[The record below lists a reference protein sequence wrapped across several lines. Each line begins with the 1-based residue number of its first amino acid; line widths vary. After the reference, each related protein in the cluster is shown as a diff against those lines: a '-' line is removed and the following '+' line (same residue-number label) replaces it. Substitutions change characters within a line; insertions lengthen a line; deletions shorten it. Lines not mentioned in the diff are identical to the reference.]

1 MERDDE
7 PDLATREEWAAAAEA
22 AAIGGRNAD
31 LSAASFDDDDVDEAM
46 RPVYEAGGGEQEGF
60 ELAER
65 DLIRN
70 ASHDDGTA
78 FPSVTRSRPSAS
90 QTARRPST
98 ARPTN
103 LPSDETTGDGALP
116 IARGATSRRA
126 CQRRPSLPCAGTCA
140 SRAATAAAT

>member
-1 MERDDE
+1 MELDDE

-22 AAIGGRNAD
+22 AAIGGRVPGPAGG
-31 LSAASFDDDDVDEAM
+31 ASGDDDDADEAM

-78 FPSVTRSRPSAS
+78 YPERDAFTPERESDRASA
-90 QTARRPST
+90 AYGDADGLGPE
-98 ARPTN
+98 N
-103 LPSDETTGDGALP
+103 DDSD
-116 IARGATSRRA
+116 R
-126 CQRRPSLPCAGTCA
+126 
-140 SRAATAAAT
+140 